1 MYTNVLRV
9 ELCGMWLVGLCA
21 LARVACGDDSEG
33 GGGGDTVAG
42 TPCTIG
48 GTEAETKI
56 DGCPTTPTMCSMAGG
71 TVTRVCHTPGAT
83 PALPA
88 APAAGMPRVPTQGI
102 WSGCCCAQNGS
113 LFCASAT
120 AGQAGTMGNGVTGG
134 GCVGGVSNG
143 VREGTEMCDGQ
154 DGVPACAT
162 PPGLYS
168 CVNCALV
175 DMCTTSTT
183 AGNSP

>member
-21 LARVACGDDSEG
+21 LALVACGDDSEG

-88 APAAGMPRVPTQGI
+88 APAAGSRIHEGMPWIESDHGHVSVP
-102 WSGCCCAQNGS
+102 SRR
-113 LFCASAT
+113 L
-120 AGQAGTMGNGVTGG
+120 
-134 GCVGGVSNG
+134 
-143 VREGTEMCDGQ
+143 R
-154 DGVPACAT
+154 
-162 PPGLYS
+162 LYAPIS
-168 CVNCALV
+168 R
-175 DMCTTSTT
+175 
-183 AGNSP
+183 